1 MWTGALGRA
10 GCGRACVTL
19 GDVSFT
25 STNFEFAEPFLGSH
39 AIAEGA
45 VTERALR
52 SPLFTRLLRNV
63 YVASTVPV
71 THVLRCRAAALL
83 APPGAVL
90 TGCSAAAVR
99 GVELVGAH
107 DPVELILPES
117 VLFALR
123 DGVHIRRTSRGSI
136 DSEPWREIRLASS
149 PRLALDILTNT
160 KLHRSL
166 ARVVGYLDVLLRA
179 GVVDVPVLADYLKG
193 RRDNGIVR
201 AKRAL
206 RLADPRSE
214 SIPESELRV
223 WLSVAGLMPDLQVS
237 VVDEQG
243 AFVGRLDLA
252 FPEQKVAVEYDGD
265 WHREGDQPQRD
276 EARRT
281 AIRALGWRFVI
292 VTKAGLYGSPKA
304 VVSTIRAELSRE
316 SAA

>member
-1 MWTGALGRA
+1 MTKK
-10 GCGRACVTL
+10 
-19 GDVSFT
+19 
-25 STNFEFAEPFLGSH
+25 
-39 AIAEGA
+39 
-45 VTERALR
+45 ALR

-83 APPGAVL
+83 APPGAVI

-99 GVELVGAH
+99 GLELVGAH
-107 DPVELILPES
+107 DPVELILPGNP
-117 VLFALR
+117 LFTLQ
-123 DGVHIRRTSRGSI
+123 DGVHIRRTSRGLI
-136 DSEPWREIRLASS
+136 DSEPWQEIRLASS
-149 PRLALDILTNT
+149 SRLALDILTNT

-166 ARVVGYLDVLLRA
+166 ARVVGYLDALLRA
-179 GVVDVPVLADYLKG
+179 GVVDAATLADYLKG

-206 RLADPRSE
+206 QLADPRSE
-214 SIPESELRV
+214 SVPESELRV
-223 WLSVAGLMPDLQVS
+223 WLTAAGLAPDLQVQ
-237 VVDEQG
+237 VFDEQG

-252 FPEQKVAVEYDGD
+252 FPEQKVAIEYDGD

-276 EARRT
+276 EARRS

-292 VTKAGLYGSPKA
+292 VTKADLYGAPKT
-304 VVSTIRAELSRE
+304 VVASIRAALSRE